1 MPALPMDEVEIT
13 RRIGDALGQKVEKVS
28 AITGGNSS
36 LTYSSRV
43 LATGQ
48 EIVVKSCVPG
58 LEPVRNR
65 DMLRQAK
72 VHKALE
78 SSNVP
83 VPRVLA
89 EDSGEP
95 PEIAPFFVMERCL
108 GECVEVTLSPLG
120 SYSADNVRGRLVE
133 TCGYMGELHRTDPG
147 DIGLGNQPVV
157 GLEQEVQRWKD
168 ALDTCEEDL
177 KEGTGDVFERLMGTV
192 PVSLPPKLLH
202 GDMRT
207 GNVLAIEGTVT
218 AIIDWEIWSIS
229 DPRIDLAWYLYFVE
243 DEQRPAHPGKPTA
256 DELID
261 HYEAASGLRVN
272 DLDWFRGLV
281 RYKQTAA
288 AAYHIRNARRRGE
301 TAERED
307 QYRNY
312 LLTTARN
319 FLGI

>member
-1 MPALPMDEVEIT
+1 MPALPIDEVQLT
-13 RRIGDALGQKVEKVS
+13 RRVGDALGQEVEKVS

-48 EIVVKSCVPG
+48 EIVVKSGVPG

-89 EDSGEP
+89 EDPGEP

-108 GECVEVTLSPLG
+108 GECVEVTLSPIG
-120 SYSADNVRGRLVE
+120 AYTADHVRGRLIE
-133 TCGYMGELHRTDPG
+133 TCRYMGELHRTDLG
-147 DIGLGNQPVV
+147 AVGLGNQPVV
-157 GLEQEVQRWKD
+157 GLEQEIQRWKD
-168 ALDTCEEDL
+168 ALETCEEDL
-177 KEGTGDVFERLMGTV
+177 KAGTGDVYERLMAKV
-192 PVSLPPKLLH
+192 PVALPPKLLH

-218 AIIDWEIWSIS
+218 AIIDWEIWSVS

-243 DEQRPAHPGKPTA
+243 DEQRPSQPGKPTA

-261 HYEAASGLRVN
+261 HYEAASGLRVK

-301 TAERED
+301 TAERQEK
-307 QYRNY
+307 YCNY
-312 LLTTARN
+312 LLTTARDL
-319 FLGI
+319 LGI

>member
-1 MPALPMDEVEIT
+1 MPALPMDEVELT
-13 RRIGDALGQKVEKVS
+13 RRVGEALGQEVEKVS

-43 LATGQ
+43 VVTGQ
-48 EIVVKSCVPG
+48 EIVLKSGVPG

-78 SSNVP
+78 SSKVP

-95 PEIAPFFVMERCL
+95 PEVPPFFVMERCP
-108 GECVEVTLSPLG
+108 GECVEVTLSPIG
-120 SYSADNVRGRLVE
+120 TYSADHVRGRLVE
-133 TCGYMGELHRTDPG
+133 TCGYMGELHRTDPRN
-147 DIGLGNQPVV
+147 IGLGNQPVV

-177 KEGTGDVFERLMGTV
+177 KEGTCDVYERLMGTV
-192 PVSLPPKLLH
+192 PISLPPKLLH

-207 GNVLAIEGTVT
+207 GNVLAVGGTVT
-218 AIIDWEIWSIS
+218 AIIDWEIWSVS

-243 DEQRPAHPGKPTA
+243 DEHRPSQPGKPAA

-261 HYEAASGLRVN
+261 HYEAVSGLRVK

-301 TAERED
+301 TAERADE
-307 QYRNY
+307 YCKY
-312 LLTTARN
+312 LLATARD
-319 FLGI
+319 FLAL

>member
-1 MPALPMDEVEIT
+1 MPALPMDEVELT
-13 RRIGDALGQKVEKVS
+13 RRVGEALGHEVEKVS

-43 LATGQ
+43 LTTGQ
-48 EIVVKSCVPG
+48 EIVVKSGVPG

-89 EDSGEP
+89 EDSGEA

-108 GECVEVTLSPLG
+108 GECVEVTLSPIG
-120 SYSADNVRGRLVE
+120 TYAADHIHGRLVE
-133 TCGYMGELHRTDPG
+133 TCGYMGELHRTDLR
-147 DIGLGNQPVV
+147 DIGLGNEPVV
-157 GLEQEVQRWKD
+157 GLEQEIERWKD
-168 ALDTCEEDL
+168 ALETCEEDL
-177 KEGTGDVFERLMGTV
+177 RVGTGDVYERLMATV
-192 PVSLPPKLLH
+192 PVALPPKLLH

-218 AIIDWEIWSIS
+218 AIIDWEIWSVS

-243 DEQRPAHPGKPTA
+243 DEQRPSQAGKPTA
-256 DELID
+256 DELVD
-261 HYEAASGLRVN
+261 HYEAVSGLRVR

-307 QYRNY
+307 KYCNY
-312 LLTTARN
+312 LLATARH